1 MTTRQVTQA
10 YGASSQSA
18 LVQVPAS
25 LIASY
30 EGKLLHLSET
40 VKEDS
45 NLRNICSIP
54 PKGSQRFVATE
65 MEPFPMG
72 WPASRRSRA
81 FAPGHEGCLHVAHGV
96 FARGMGDVC
105 TWAWWDVCPTDGG
118 LLCTLAGCSFFPWLL
133 STPCFLI
140 LLALAMPF
148 PASKAL
154 SQIPVLAEALNPQ
167 LRYCL

>member
-72 WPASRRSRA
+72 WPASRHSRA
-81 FAPGHEGCLHVAHGV
+81 FAPGHGGCLHLGV
-96 FARGMGDVC
+96 VGCLSYR
-105 TWAWWDVCPTDGG
+105 WWTPMYTGWMLFLPLAPEHPMLPDSFG
-118 LLCTLAGCSFFPWLL
+118 LSDAIPGPQK
-133 STPCFLI
+133 PFLKY
-140 LLALAMPF
+140 LFWRRP
-148 PASKAL
+148 
-154 SQIPVLAEALNPQ
+154 
-167 LRYCL
+167 

>member
-1 MTTRQVTQA
+1 MCVTTRQVTQA

-18 LVQVPAS
+18 LVQIPAS

-72 WPASRRSRA
+72 WSASRRSRA
-81 FAPGHEGCLHVAHGV
+81 LAPGHGGCLHLGV
-96 FARGMGDVC
+96 RDVF
-105 TWAWWDVCPTDGG
+105 PTDGG
-118 LLCTLAGCSFFPWLL
+118 LLVHWLDVLPLAPEQPMLPDSFGL
-133 STPCFLI
+133 SDAIPGPQKPFLKY
-140 LLALAMPF
+140 LFWRRP
-148 PASKAL
+148 
-154 SQIPVLAEALNPQ
+154 
-167 LRYCL
+167 

>member
-1 MTTRQVTQA
+1 MCVTTRQVTQA

-18 LVQVPAS
+18 LVQIPAS

-72 WPASRRSRA
+72 WSASRRSRA
-81 FAPGHEGCLHVAHGV
+81 LAPGHGG
-96 FARGMGDVC
+96 FC
-105 TWAWWDVCPTDGG
+105 TWACGMSFLQTVDSFVHWLDVLPLAPEQPMLPDSFG
-118 LLCTLAGCSFFPWLL
+118 LSDAIPGPQK
-133 STPCFLI
+133 PFLKY
-140 LLALAMPF
+140 LFWRRP
-148 PASKAL
+148 
-154 SQIPVLAEALNPQ
+154 
-167 LRYCL
+167 